1 MQGPG
6 YIRQQAICDKMIMDI
21 SDKGN
26 RNRSCSSACRGT
38 CKLTENNEKDCHT
51 PLDFIRLSLIP
62 GLGPVNQNRL
72 LRICGSIDAC
82 FEITEE
88 ELRRRD
94 DTSDSG
100 QRIGTAK
107 RRTFIAN
114 RECPDI
120 KNRAEMIWKNCKE
133 KCVTVITKDDERY
146 PIRLKP
152 LSDAPI
158 ILYTMGVLRIND
170 FACAA
175 GIVGARRCSGE
186 GKQCAITTAIDE
198 VRRGTC
204 IVSGMAKG
212 IDSYAH
218 TAAIKNGGYTIA
230 VLGNGPDICYPK
242 EHIRLYEEII
252 RSGTVI
258 SEYPPGTEAQRYM
271 FSNRN
276 RLIAGL
282 SDKLCV
288 IDAGRNSGTRT
299 TVEAACRY
307 GRKVNLL
314 CCVSGE

>member
-6 YIRQQAICDKMIMDI
+6 YIRKQAVCDKMIMDV
-21 SDKGN
+21 SEKDN
-26 RNRSCSSACRGT
+26 RNHSCSSASRGLL
-38 CKLTENNEKDCHT
+38 KLIENNEKDCCT
-51 PLDFIRLSLIP
+51 SLDFIRLSLIP
-62 GLGPVNQNRL
+62 GLGPVNQNRFL
-72 LRICGSIDAC
+72 KICGSIDAC

-88 ELRRRD
+88 ELCRRD
-94 DTSDSG
+94 DASGSG
-100 QRIGTAK
+100 QRIGNAK
-107 RRTFIAN
+107 RQTFILN

-120 KNRAEMIWKNCKE
+120 IDRAEIILENCKE
-133 KCVTVITKDDERY
+133 KGVSVITKDDEKY

-152 LSDAPI
+152 LIDAPI

-170 FACAA
+170 FDCAA

-198 VRRGTC
+198 VRRGAC

-218 TAAIKNGGYTIA
+218 TAAIKNDGYTIA

-242 EHIRLYEEII
+242 EHVRLYEEII
-252 RSGTVI
+252 RSGTVL
-258 SEYPPGTEAQRYM
+258 SEYPPGTEPQRYM

-282 SDKLCV
+282 SDKLYV

-299 TVEAACRY
+299 TVEAGRRY
-307 GRKVNLL
+307 GRKVNMLNMDAL
-314 CCVSGE
+314 